1 MGGSNS
7 KESYNIDADQEH
19 TVSKKCIERSFS
31 SDVNEIECEY
41 AEMMTELKAR
51 NYDNENLVL
60 EGGGT
65 KGLAYCGTITL
76 LEELDIIKNLKR
88 FAGASSGAM
97 LATLLAVGFS
107 AAELEVI
114 VRRDARSSEF
124 FQDAKFGILSLPWNM
139 IKHQGWHPYNKI
151 ESQFELYIEEKQ
163 GKRKLTFLEL
173 YQKTGKELCIIAT
186 NLTTSSVEY
195 FHPKTTPNVS
205 IALAVRI
212 SIGIPGFVQPKVV
225 EKNGLNHCYID
236 GGVLCNYPI
245 HCFDGWYLSMDP
257 KDSFFRKL
265 ENMTSTNK
273 EHTFGGNN
281 DKTLGLLLYS
291 GDESEF
297 MMQAFEERS
306 APIVRP
312 NTKLARKNGKI
323 IDEHKVRE
331 QKRIKIFEAAKNFW
345 MVLRSN
351 DVDGSNTIDIHE
363 LQQAIEHSD
372 FKEHHAK
379 ALFGDTPLSTIFKEM
394 DINGDGE
401 VTFDEFITF
410 MEKKSVHFM
419 CYMQNMSVQDDTNT
433 IGGFLSAF
441 QGMLDIN
448 LKKLY
453 MKSTD
458 VARTIGIN
466 TDYVKTTDMV
476 YGLDVKD
483 QDFLVACGKAS
494 ALQFFQM
501 KSMSNINVQH

>member
-7 KESYNIDADQEH
+7 KQDDNIFSNLVPNM
-19 TVSKKCIERSFS
+19 VSKKGVEQCSSNDIPQIER
-31 SDVNEIECEY
+31 EY
-41 AEMMTELKAR
+41 AEKIQELKQK
-51 NYDNENLVL
+51 NYDIENLIL

-65 KGLAYCGTITL
+65 KGLAYCGTMTVLEDLGIT
-76 LEELDIIKNLKR
+76 KNLKR
-88 FAGASSGAM
+88 FAGASAGAM

-114 VRRDARSSEF
+114 VRRDMKSIEF
-124 FQDAKFGILSLPWNM
+124 FQDATFGKLSLPWN
-139 IKHQGWHPYNKI
+139 IVKHQGWHPCKKV
-151 ESQFELYIEEKQ
+151 EKQFELYIEEKQ

-173 YQKTGKELCIIAT
+173 YQKTGKELCIIVT
-186 NLTTSSVEY
+186 NLTTMSVEY

-205 IALAVRI
+205 IALAVRM
-212 SIGIPGFVQPKVV
+212 SIGLPGFVQPTVV
-225 EKNGLNHCYID
+225 KKHGLNHCYID

-265 ENMTSTNK
+265 EDMSSTNK
-273 EHTFGGNN
+273 EHRFGGHN

-306 APIVRP
+306 APIARP
-312 NTKLARKNGKI
+312 NTELARKNGKFM
-323 IDEHKVRE
+323 DERKARE
-331 QKRIKIFEAAKNFW
+331 QERTKIFEAAKNFW
-345 MVLRSN
+345 MVLRSS

-401 VTFDEFITF
+401 ITFDEFITY
-410 MEKKSVHFM
+410 MEKKSVDFM
-419 CYMQNMSVQDDTNT
+419 CYMQNMSVQDGTDTIN
-433 IGGFLSAF
+433 GFLSAF
-441 QGMLDIN
+441 QEMLDIN
-448 LKKLY
+448 LKQLY
-453 MKSTD
+453 MKDTD
-458 VARTIGIN
+458 VTRTIGIN
-466 TDYVKTTDMV
+466 TDYVKTTDV
-476 YGLDVKD
+476 TVGLDVKD

-494 ALQFFQM
+494 ALQFFTL
-501 KSMSNINVQH
+501 KNK